1 MGVVLRLPSE
11 LTIASERKYNCVR
24 TSGRGEEAG
33 SETVEPMNK
42 IRIQDRIK

>member
-1 MGVVLRLPSE
+1 MGVALRLPCE

-24 TSGRGEEAG
+24 TSGCGEEAG
-33 SETVEPMNK
+33 SETVEPINK